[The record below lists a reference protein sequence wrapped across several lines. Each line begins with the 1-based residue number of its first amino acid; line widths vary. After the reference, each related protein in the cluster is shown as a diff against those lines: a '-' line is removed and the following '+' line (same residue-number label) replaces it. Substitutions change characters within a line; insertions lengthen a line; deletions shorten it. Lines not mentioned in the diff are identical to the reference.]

1 VAEIEK
7 KEDLS
12 EEVKLGTQILKTYL
26 HYSLGHLKK
35 AFKIA
40 EVTYRKYEEVGDDY
54 LLIDVINLKLRF
66 SILQG
71 QIPSK
76 SFLNLI
82 ERGETLLKSIS
93 DRSSSEITSKEV
105 PILYFKGSN
114 YYSKGD
120 FNLAIECGKRA
131 LELMDQ
137 IKNDKLEAQKYRRL
151 NLILMGYI
159 YAGKGE
165 LNLSLKYFEKSSAL
179 KIRDTIYEKLLDQY
193 AFRGMGFRYYVR
205 GDLDNSLKFF
215 KQRIVILEDLN
226 ILVDLAVGSGST
238 LEGIIRVLIAKGDHE
253 GAQHYLQLFKQIND
267 ENPIEENVSSYH
279 LLRAKALKSST
290 RSRDRVEAENI
301 YKEIIENEGLPSSL
315 IDAALI
321 EICELYLKE
330 LKLTNDLTIIDEI
343 NPYISRLQ
351 ENAEKGNTYS
361 TLAKSN
367 LLKAKVA
374 LIQMN
379 MGDARRF
386 LTQAQHITEAHGY
399 NHLAQTI
406 SIEHDNLLGALDV
419 WENFKKTNA
428 PASQRINLALPSG
441 SIENII
447 EAQEGKIPEVLGE
460 QPVLFLILMEGGVLL
475 LSYPFTDEWKR
486 DSELLGSFL
495 NAFMSFSNEYF
506 AEELDRAKF
515 GQFTLLMETLS
526 KFTICYLYKGQT
538 YLAKK
543 KLEYFIHRVRNIPS
557 IMQTLDKSYKTSQVI
572 ELKDFPF
579 LEGFITE
586 IFMRKNPGNINDNT

>member
-1 VAEIEK
+1 
-7 KEDLS
+7 
-12 EEVKLGTQILKTYL
+12 
-26 HYSLGHLKK
+26 
-35 AFKIA
+35 
-40 EVTYRKYEEVGDDY
+40 
-54 LLIDVINLKLRF
+54 
-66 SILQG
+66 
-71 QIPSK
+71 
-76 SFLNLI
+76 
-82 ERGETLLKSIS
+82 
-93 DRSSSEITSKEV
+93 
-105 PILYFKGSN
+105 
-114 YYSKGD
+114 
-120 FNLAIECGKRA
+120 
-131 LELMDQ
+131 
-137 IKNDKLEAQKYRRL
+137 
-151 NLILMGYI
+151 
-159 YAGKGE
+159 
-165 LNLSLKYFEKSSAL
+165 
-179 KIRDTIYEKLLDQY
+179 
-193 AFRGMGFRYYVR
+193 
-205 GDLDNSLKFF
+205 
-215 KQRIVILEDLN
+215 
-226 ILVDLAVGSGST
+226 
-238 LEGIIRVLIAKGDHE
+238 
-253 GAQHYLQLFKQIND
+253 
-267 ENPIEENVSSYH
+267 
-279 LLRAKALKSST
+279 
-290 RSRDRVEAENI
+290 
-301 YKEIIENEGLPSSL
+301 L

-330 LKLTNDLTIIDEI
+330 LKLTKDLTIIDEI